1 LQQLAEG
8 GRLIAPVGEEDK
20 QDKQELQLV
29 TRREGKFIVERGGP
43 CRFVPL
49 KGRHGW

>member
-20 QDKQELQLV
+20 QELQLI
-29 TRREGKFIVERGGP
+29 TRRDGELRFQERGP

-49 KGRHGW
+49 VGKHGWGK